1 MDFKQLEFSTF
12 MIGCV
17 AMRLKQPCSKVY
29 RMMKEKNVIN
39 DFIVGCY
46 DSLHTF
52 SREYATDEVIKYMK
66 HKGVII

>member
-1 MDFKQLEFSTF
+1 

-17 AMRLKQPCSKVY
+17 AMRLKQPCAKVY

-66 HKGVII
+66 HKGITL